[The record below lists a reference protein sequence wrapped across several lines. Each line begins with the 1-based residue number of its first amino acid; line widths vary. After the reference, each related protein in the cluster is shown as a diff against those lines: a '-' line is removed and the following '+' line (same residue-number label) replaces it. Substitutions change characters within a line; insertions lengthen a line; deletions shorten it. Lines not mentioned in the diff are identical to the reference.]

1 MNKTEV
7 LARLKK
13 NGTKATLD
21 GMARYG
27 IEAKVAYGVPMGPLL
42 TLSKQL
48 GKDQALSLDLWDTGC
63 YEARLLA
70 SLIGDP
76 KEVTLAQMKAWGNSF
91 ENWGDGDTVCFKL
104 FDQSPFAWQ
113 IVKPWARSSREY
125 TKRAGFA
132 LIACLA
138 LHDKKARDE
147 KFLELLPLIEEA
159 AEDER
164 NFVKK
169 GVNWALRSI
178 GGRGPVLADAALA
191 LSERLA
197 ASKNP
202 APRWIGTDALR
213 QLAGRAERAKSRVTA
228 GNAKAKRVQ
237 ATSKATRGGAKPST
251 ARSGARLKKL

>member
-1 MNKTEV
+1 MNKTDV
-7 LARLKK
+7 LASLKK
-13 NGTKATLD
+13 AGTKATLD

-27 IEAKVAYGVPMGPLL
+27 IEAKVAYGVPMGALL
-42 TLSKQL
+42 KLSKEL
-48 GKDQALSLDLWDTGC
+48 GKDHALSLALWDTGC

-76 KEVTLAQMKAWGNSF
+76 KEVTLAQMRAWGNSF

-113 IVKPWARSSREY
+113 VVKPWTRSSREY

-138 LHDKKARDE
+138 LHDKKAND
-147 KFLELLPLIEEA
+147 KQFLDLLPLIEEG

-178 GGRGPVLADAALA
+178 GGRGPALGAAALA
-191 LSERLA
+191 LSEQLA
-197 ASKNP
+197 GSTKP
-202 APRWIGTDALR
+202 APRWIGKDALR
-213 QLAGRAERAKSRVTA
+213 QLAGRSAREKPRTNAGKTKVTKAPAKSKPATTRAKASPPKRRV
-228 GNAKAKRVQ
+228 N
-237 ATSKATRGGAKPST
+237 
-251 ARSGARLKKL
+251 